1 MKDKVSLVHDRRK
14 KQKPWLVRY
23 YGESDEN
30 GKARRYCKAFRLKRE
45 AEEFQASLQAK
56 FDRGAT
62 RAKPPPVSLGAFC
75 RKYLERRRSEW
86 REKTRLHIEDLCERL
101 VGFFGAEAPLDR
113 ITADRAS
120 AFWTSQRVLRGKRQ
134 GKELSR
140 YTRNRLLR
148 DSRTLFKYA
157 EAWGFLARN
166 PFDGEK
172 LLRVGKHASKKWHYL
187 QPGEYRA
194 LLRAAPDLRWKVLY
208 ALAYTSGAR
217 FGELFNLTADS
228 IDLERRRLLITS
240 RAAGDDLPPFHVKDH
255 EDREIPLPR
264 HTLRLLAGWFRVRD
278 KRSPLILLTPERF
291 KLVQERWRE
300 HRRKGKPWLNDFLVN
315 NLLVT
320 VRRHAKWAG
329 IELRGILTLHAFRKS
344 FAQRLADSGLPMNV
358 VKELMGHASISTTA
372 EFYSTVSAEQEQR
385 AVEVFSTLGKA
396 TGCRLAADSV
406 QTANRMEND
415 AQLTPGGVLRPKRH
429 VGWPSGLKT
438 SLVTARTYANSHRRD
453 SNPQPAVYK
462 ADGSCASSCHRRTY
476 VRFPERKQSADC
488 LPKGSGVIADWLTD
502 EK

>member
-1 MKDKVSLVHDRRK
+1 MNKVSIVHDERK

-23 YGESDEN
+23 YGSLSEE
-30 GKARRYCKAFRLKRE
+30 GKAKRYCKSFRLKRN

-56 FDRGAT
+56 FGKGAARDRPKFIALGEFCGRYLDRRRGA
-62 RAKPPPVSLGAFC
+62 
-75 RKYLERRRSEW
+75 W
-86 REKTRLHIEDLCERL
+86 REKTRRHIEDLCERL
-101 VGFFGAEAPLDR
+101 LAFFGREILLDKL
-113 ITADRAS
+113 TGEMAS
-120 AFWTSQRVLRGKRQ
+120 IFLAAQRLLKGNAK
-134 GKELSR
+134 GGELSR

-148 DSRTLFKYA
+148 DSKTMFQFA
-157 EAWGFLARN
+157 VSWGFLGSN
-166 PFDGEK
+166 PFAGEK
-172 LLRVGKHASKKWHYL
+172 LLRVGRRASKKWHYL
-187 QPGEYRA
+187 KPEEYPA
-194 LLRAAPDLRWKVLY
+194 LLRAAPDLRWKVMY
-208 ALAYTSGAR
+208 SLAYTSGAR
-217 FGELFNLTADS
+217 FGELFNLTEEN
-228 IDLERRRLLITS
+228 IDFERGRLLIKNRPAS
-240 RAAGDDLPPFHVKDH
+240 DGLPPFHVKDH

-264 HTLRLLAGWFRVRD
+264 HTLRLLGGWLRVRE
-278 KRSPLILLTPERF
+278 RGSPLILLTARRF
-291 KLVQERWRE
+291 ALVQRRWLE

-320 VRRHAKWAG
+320 IRRHAKWAG

-344 FAQRLADSGLPMNV
+344 FAQRLADAGLPMNV

-429 VGWPSGLKT
+429 VGWLSGLKT
-438 SLVTARTYANSHRRD
+438 SLVTAKTYANSHRRD

-462 ADGSCASSCHRRTY
+462 TAALPIELQWRPRPGDSRGRLRVSAS
-476 VRFPERKQSADC
+476 
-488 LPKGSGVIADWLTD
+488 WLNRSD
-502 EK
+502 A